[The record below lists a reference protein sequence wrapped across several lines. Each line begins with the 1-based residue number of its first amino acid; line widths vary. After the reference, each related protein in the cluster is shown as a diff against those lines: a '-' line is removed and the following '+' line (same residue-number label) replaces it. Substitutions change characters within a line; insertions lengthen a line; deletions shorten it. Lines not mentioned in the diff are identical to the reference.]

1 MKKIIFLCLWAVT
14 ALAQTQPFSNL
25 REAMAAGGR
34 MNGRSGPA
42 SVNWISN
49 GQAFSFIDKPGSI
62 VKFDPQTKQTES
74 IFTAA
79 GKTFPDTQE
88 PFTYESFQWSA
99 DGQFLLFQTR
109 FKPVWRYS
117 GDADYFLYQLS
128 TGKLTKV
135 AEGARTAELS
145 PDGKKVAFEKGG
157 NLFVLDL
164 ADQKVQQLTQDATP
178 TRYNGRF
185 GWAYEE
191 EFGLV
196 QAWVWSPDS
205 RYIAFWHSDETQVPM
220 YQMSDF
226 QGMHP
231 EFQKIP
237 YPRVG
242 DPNIQVK
249 IGMIDL
255 QPQPITQW
263 AQFDLLDGYVPRMY
277 WTSTPGQLAI
287 QHLNRA
293 QNHLTL
299 YFSQANSGKT
309 SRILEEKDD
318 QGWVDVFDFF
328 ANTNDLMLFPTNRKE
343 FFWVSG
349 RTGRQHI
356 DVYSYE
362 GKLLRTLTQGDWD
375 VTSLQAFDSKN
386 NRILY
391 SSTEVSPLERHV
403 FSVSLDGKT
412 KQRLTPESGVHRVHV
427 APQGTFFIDA
437 FSSLQHPRKVV
448 LRQGQGQIVHTFE
461 ENQAVSEYIGKIPF
475 AARSLQKSTTRDGQM
490 LDIYL
495 VKPHNFDPSK
505 KYPLVLTIYGGPGS
519 QSVYN
524 EWAGN
529 AWEQWLAQQGYVVA
543 SVNNRGSGGYGQR
556 FMQKVYQNLGY
567 WESQDFVDV
576 AQNLAKENAW
586 VDGSRMAIQGHS
598 YGGFMS
604 SYTLL
609 NHPGVFKVGLVGA
622 PVTDWRLYDNI
633 YTERYMGLLAENA
646 AGYQKTVLAKSA
658 KNLQDKMLLAHSMM
672 DDNVHVTNTFQLVK
686 GLTDAGKDID
696 LRIYP
701 PGNHGVAYNMESRI
715 LLYQTYFDYLERHLK
730 P

>member
-1 MKKIIFLCLWAVT
+1 MFLCMWAVT
-14 ALAQTQPFSNL
+14 ALAQTQPFTNL
-25 REAMAAGGR
+25 REAMTAEGR
-34 MNGRSGPA
+34 MRGRSGPS
-42 SVNWISN
+42 SVNWIDQ
-49 GQAFSFIDKPGSI
+49 GKAFSFIDKPGSI
-62 VKFDPQTKQTES
+62 VKFDPLTKQTQS
-74 IFTAA
+74 VFVAA
-79 GKTFPDTQE
+79 GKNFPDTNQ

-117 GDADYFLYQLS
+117 GDADYFLYQIS
-128 TGKLTKV
+128 TGQFTKV

-145 PDGKKVAFEKGG
+145 PDGKKVAYEKEG
-157 NLFVLDL
+157 NLFVLHL
-164 ADQKVQQLTQDATP
+164 SDQKLQQLTFDATS
-178 TRYNGRF
+178 TIYNGRF

-196 QAWVWSPDS
+196 QAWTWSPDS
-205 RYIAFWHSDETQVPM
+205 QFIAFWHSDESQVPI

-231 EFQKIP
+231 SFQKIP

-249 IGMIDL
+249 IGILDL
-255 QPQPITQW
+255 KGQPTTQW
-263 AQFDLLDGYVPRMY
+263 AEFELQDGYVPRIY
-277 WTSTPGQLAI
+277 WTSKSGQLAI

-299 YFSQANSGKT
+299 YFTQATTGKT
-309 SRILEEKDD
+309 TKILEEKDEK
-318 QGWVDVFDFF
+318 GWVDVFDFS
-328 ANTNDLMLFPTNRKE
+328 ANTNDLMLFPAGRNE

-349 RTGRQHI
+349 QSGRQHI
-356 DVYSYE
+356 EVYSYE
-362 GKLLRTLTQGDWD
+362 GKKVRTLTQGDWD
-375 VTSLQAFDSKN
+375 VTSLQAFDAVN

-391 SSTEVSPLERHV
+391 TSTEASPLERHV
-403 FSVSLDGKT
+403 FAVSLDGKT
-412 KQRLTPESGVHRVHV
+412 KTRLTTEPGVHRVNV
-427 APQGTFFIDA
+427 APQGTYFIDSY
-437 FSSLQHPRKVV
+437 SSLEQPRKVV
-448 LRQGQGQIVHTFE
+448 LRQAKGQIVHTFE
-461 ENQAVSEYIGKIPF
+461 ENTAVGEYIQKIPF
-475 AARSLQKSTTRDGQM
+475 ARRNLQKVVSRDGQS
-490 LDIYL
+490 LDIYV
-495 VKPHNFDPSK
+495 VKPINFDPNK

-529 AWEQWLAQQGYVVA
+529 GWEQWLAQQGYVVA
-543 SVNNRGSGGYGQR
+543 SVNNRGSGGYGQA
-556 FMQKVYQNLGY
+556 FMQKVYQNLGF

-576 AQNLAKENAW
+576 AQTLAKENAW
-586 VDGSRMAIQGHS
+586 IDGKNMAIQGHS

-609 NHPGVFKVGLVGA
+609 HHPGVFKVGLVGA

-633 YTERYMGLLAENA
+633 YTERYMGLLKENE
-646 AGYQKTVLAKSA
+646 AGYQKTILASKA
-658 KNLQDKMLLAHSMM
+658 KNLQDNMLLAHSMM

-686 GLTDAGKDID
+686 GLTDAGKDLD

-701 PGNHGVAYNMESRI
+701 PGNHGVAYSLESRI

-730 P
+730 TK